1 MSKLYGVGVGPGD
14 HDLITVKA
22 LNAIKKSKVIC
33 FAGKSEDTSIAF
45 NIAKKAMPEINKKK
59 KVCIDFPMTKHQY
72 VLEES
77 HSKISAQIKELL
89 KEGDV
94 ALLTLGD
101 PGIYATYSYIAQ
113 RLRADDIKVVT
124 IPGIT
129 SFSAAAAKLGIP
141 LTLADEELHV
151 IPSSYSFEEA
161 FSLKGT
167 LVLMKSGKSYES
179 LVSYI
184 RENKPHCDVY
194 MVENCG
200 MENERLFVGAN
211 NLPETSGYFT
221 KIIVRGLK

>member
-14 HDLITVKA
+14 PDLMTVKA

-59 KVCIDFPMTKHQY
+59 KVCIDCPMTKNQY

-221 KIIVRGLK
+221 TIIVRGLK